1 MNLKYSRY
9 MAESRHFWN
18 CKFSC
23 LHCRL
28 KRLNTIVVEN
38 VLLIKGVKPQ
48 WCHIVKSPKN
58 FALSKTCIYVLPSYY
73 VCDCWKDDFLASFD
87 VRMAHAGTSVVFSY
101 LVFRHFNFC
110 LRKFKG
116 LITLKNTVLKNA
128 APFLHAKFIYLSINA
143 TKITFCLFY
152 KNLFSI
158 LNFIASGR
166 FRTASTSETEL
177 FCDSS

>member
-1 MNLKYSRY
+1 M
-9 MAESRHFWN
+9 
-18 CKFSC
+18 
-23 LHCRL
+23 
-28 KRLNTIVVEN
+28 VEIG
-38 VLLIKGVKPQ
+38 LLIKRVKPQ

-58 FALSKTCIYVLPSYY
+58 FALSNTCIYVLPSYY

-87 VRMAHAGTSVVFSY
+87 VRLAHAGTSVVFSY

-116 LITLKNTVLKNA
+116 LITLKNTGVLKNA
-128 APFLHAKFIYLSINA
+128 APFLHAKFIYSSINA

-158 LNFIASGR
+158 LNFTASGR
-166 FRTASTSETEL
+166 FRTAATSEMEL